1 MLHIGTTGSE
11 TQFLAE
17 NELPESFRLTIS
29 PEEEAK
35 AIAESTREMEE
46 QEIKDAL
53 EKSAR
58 DQGWL
63 NTNVTTRPLRL
74 NIGSILAGTSSSGS
88 ANRGASS
95 SSAGVATVL
104 PSDNFTEEVVTD
116 IVSMGFPR
124 ERAIAELR
132 SAKGNKT
139 QAVAALFAKSLRY

>member
-11 TQFLAE
+11 TPFLAE
-17 NELPESFRLTIS
+17 NELPENARLTGS
-29 PEEEAK
+29 PEDEAK
-35 AIAESTREMEE
+35 AIAESTRLLEE
-46 QEIKDAL
+46 REIKDAL

-58 DQGWL
+58 ERG
-63 NTNVTTRPLRL
+63 TT
-74 NIGSILAGTSSSGS
+74 ASGS
-88 ANRGASS
+88 GGGGASTS
-95 SSAGVATVL
+95 GTRTAAAAPAPSTVQA
-104 PSDNFTEEVVTD
+104 SDNFSEETVSD